1 MENIIISIGRQF
13 GSGGRVIGKAL
24 AQKLNFDYYDKEL
37 LTLAAKENGISP
49 EFFEQSDE
57 KSFPLLEQASHW
69 FENLG
74 INNPFS
80 SSVLSNDA
88 LFKMQSDTIKKL
100 AEEKSFVILGRCS
113 DYILRDNPNCIS
125 IFLHSTEEERAKRIC
140 KRMQITEEEAIIRMR
155 EEDKKRAAYYN
166 FYSNKIWGDAKTYNL
181 SIDISKLGETQ
192 TLEFILAY
200 IKKRFPERF

>member
-57 KSFPLLEQASHW
+57 KSFPLLERASQW

-140 KRMQITEEEAIIRMR
+140 TRMQIIEEEAIIRMR

-200 IKKRFPERF
+200 IKMRFPERF